1 MAEVRMIMDQV
12 MDAPFNAPIIASETQ
27 RHRLH
32 KLQLRCIAEIRLLSR
47 KLSEFHQSAYRQ
59 TLEQRLEQLH
69 QRYQFY
75 QAQLSNLSGMTA

>member
-1 MAEVRMIMDQV
+1 MDQV
-12 MDAPFNAPIIASETQ
+12 LESPFNTPVISSETQ

-32 KLQLRCIAEIRLLSR
+32 KLQLRCIAEIQLLSR
-47 KLSEFHQSAYRQ
+47 KLNEFHQSTCRK